1 MQSKRYAAG
10 GLEPFTGVDAETP
23 GDILQRMDNYDSLMG
38 HKAKAGSPNWVTFGW
53 SARIRRQTNM
63 RQLP

>member
-23 GDILQRMDNYDSLMG
+23 GDICQRMEKYDSLMG
-38 HKAKAGSPNWVTFGW
+38 HKTTAMAAPIGSRSDGQLGSGAK
-53 SARIRRQTNM
+53 
-63 RQLP
+63 